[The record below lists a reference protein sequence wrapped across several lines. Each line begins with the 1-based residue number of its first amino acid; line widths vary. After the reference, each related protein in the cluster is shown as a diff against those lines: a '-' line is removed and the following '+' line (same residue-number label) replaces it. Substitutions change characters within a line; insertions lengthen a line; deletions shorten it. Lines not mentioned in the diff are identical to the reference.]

1 MTRSLAGVTVVGVCA
16 AAVGACPVEILVP
29 AYQYPT
35 VGDLWSRVPAAAGQV
50 GVSVIL
56 NPASGPGTVVD
67 PTYTAVVSTARAAG
81 ARIYGYVDTD
91 YARRPAAAVLADVQ
105 TFTQLYAIDGVFLDQ
120 MDNQAASL
128 AYYQGLRTGIHA
140 IVPGS
145 LANKVIA
152 NPGTEVP
159 EAFAAGLAAD
169 VFVTY
174 ENNAMSAVAPY
185 AAYTPPAWVFAYPR
199 ERFCHIVYNVGG
211 QVAMDAAVGQALSQN
226 VGMVFFTDGLLPN
239 PYDHLPAY
247 WDAEVAAVRARAC
260 VADFNCSG
268 AVSVQDVFDFLGA
281 YFAGEP
287 AADVNGAGGVSVQDV
302 FDFLAAFFEGCS

>member
-1 MTRSLAGVTVVGVCA
+1 MSRSLVGVMMVSMCTA
-16 AAVGACPVEILVP
+16 ASVGACPVEILVP

-50 GVSVIL
+50 RVSVIL

-91 YARRPAAAVLADVQ
+91 YARRPAVAVLADVQ

-128 AYYQGLRTGIHA
+128 AYYQGLRTGIST

-152 NPGTEVP
+152 NPGTDVP
-159 EAFAAGLAAD
+159 EAFAAALAAD

-174 ENNAMSAVAPY
+174 ENNA
-185 AAYTPPAWVFAYPR
+185 
-199 ERFCHIVYNVGG
+199 
-211 QVAMDAAVGQALSQN
+211 
-226 VGMVFFTDGLLPN
+226 
-239 PYDHLPAY
+239 
-247 WDAEVAAVRARAC
+247 VRARSRTRRIRRRRGCLDIHA
-260 VADFNCSG
+260 SG
-268 AVSVQDVFDFLGA
+268 SATSCTTWAIRPRWRGR
-281 YFAGEP
+281 
-287 AADVNGAGGVSVQDV
+287 
-302 FDFLAAFFEGCS
+302 

>member
-1 MTRSLAGVTVVGVCA
+1 M
-16 AAVGACPVEILVP
+16 P
-29 AYQYPT
+29 AYQYPS

-50 GVSVIL
+50 RVSVIL

-67 PTYTAVVSTARAAG
+67 PTYTAVVSAARAAG

-120 MDNQAASL
+120 MDNQGASL
-128 AYYQGLRTGIHA
+128 GYYQGLRTGIHG
-140 IVPGS
+140 IVGGP
-145 LANKVIA
+145 LLNKVIA
-152 NPGTEVP
+152 NPGTSVP
-159 EAFAAGLAAD
+159 ESFVTGLAAD

-174 ENNAMSAVAPY
+174 ENNALSATEPY
-185 AAYTPPAWVFAYPR
+185 AANTPPAWVYAYPR
-199 ERFCHIVYNVGG
+199 ERFCHIVYNVGD
-211 QVAMDAAVGQALSQN
+211 QAAMEQAVNLALARN

-239 PYDHLPAY
+239 PYDHLPPY
-247 WDAEVAAVRARAC
+247 WDAEVAAVQGRAC

-287 AADVNGAGGVSVQDV
+287 AADVNGAGGVGVQDV
-302 FDFLAAFFEGCS
+302 FDFLAAFFVGCG